1 MSIASEITRLQ
12 GVKSDILQAIA
23 DKGVTVPAG
32 SALDD
37 CPALIADIPSGGGPD
52 LPDNYQRLISITN
65 GTGADSAINLSSYS
79 FSLNVKTSDNI
90 KFSFTLGSAING
102 SNPEIDLIDNYPS
115 RSLGFLLD
123 FNFWY
128 ISNSPLYSNVQ
139 NALVYMQK
147 CSSYIVEQ
155 EGGKIRVNGTEYTI
169 STNEGDNDQTITK
182 LFSISGNNPQ
192 NIFIHGI
199 EVIDEDE
206 NYKYNLVPALNKTT
220 NTKGLFDTVSST
232 FIELSNYQS

>member
-12 GVKSDILQAIA
+12 GVKSDILQAIS

-37 CPALIADIPSGGGPD
+37 CPDLIASIPSGGGPE

-65 GTGADSAINLSSYS
+65 GTGTSSEINLSVYS

-90 KFSFTLGSAING
+90 KASFTLGSSING
-102 SNPEIDLIDNYPS
+102 SNPELDVINNYPS

-123 FNFWY
+123 FNYWY
-128 ISNSPLYSNVQ
+128 LTNSPLYSNVQ
-139 NALVYMQK
+139 GAREYMSK
-147 CSSYIVEQ
+147 CSSYVVEQ

-169 STNEGDNDQTITK
+169 STNEGDNDQTITR
-182 LFSISGNNPQ
+182 LFSIPGNTPQ

-199 EVIDEDE
+199 EVIDKDG
-206 NYKYNLVPALNKTT
+206 NYKYSLVPVLNKTT

-232 FIELSNYQS
+232 FLELSNYQS